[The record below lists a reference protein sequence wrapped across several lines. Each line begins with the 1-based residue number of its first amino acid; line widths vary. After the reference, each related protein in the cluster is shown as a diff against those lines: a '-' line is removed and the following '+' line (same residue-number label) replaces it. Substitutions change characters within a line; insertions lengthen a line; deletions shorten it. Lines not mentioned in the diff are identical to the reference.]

1 MVKNTKLKMS
11 STLKRKL
18 TPEICRQEKRR
29 RVAESHQ
36 FDFSMF
42 PNEIKEVVIQN
53 LEKSD
58 LKTCRLLSKQI
69 NCIVDQRTNLWK
81 VSSQQFCHAASRGER
96 NVCSLMLSK
105 AKNVNPGQLNG
116 TTPLHRASEKGRLEI
131 VKMIIEE
138 ADERFDTQSNN
149 CPQVAATRSE
159 KDQYF
164 NIASKSGLNLDVP
177 DQFGCAPLYLAALNN
192 HIDVCRYLILRG
204 ADLECRDANWW
215 TPLHVAVMKGNFE
228 VAGLLLRRG
237 ADPNLQV
244 REGWTPLHISVFNQH
259 LRLSHLL
266 LKYGADPEIQDDMSE
281 TPLEIAKY
289 EKIDLIIELL
299 ERFNI

>member
-1 MVKNTKLKMS
+1 MS
-11 STLKRKL
+11 STLKRKHSPVL
-18 TPEICRQEKRR
+18 SHQEKRL
-29 RVAESHQ
+29 RVTESNQ
-36 FDFSMF
+36 FEFSLF
-42 PNEIKEVVIQN
+42 PNELKEMVIRNLQN
-53 LEKSD
+53 SD
-58 LKTCRLLSKQI
+58 LKNFRLLSKQL
-69 NCIVDQRTNLWK
+69 NCIVDQRTNLWN
-81 VSSQQFCHAASRGER
+81 VSAPQFCNAASRGER

-105 AKNVNPGQLNG
+105 AKNVNPAQLNG

-149 CPQVAATRSE
+149 CTQVAATRRE
-159 KDQYF
+159 KDEYF
-164 NIASKSGLNLDVP
+164 NIASKSGLKLDVP

-259 LRLSHLL
+259 VRLTHLL
-266 LKYGADPEIQDDMSE
+266 LKFGADPEIQDDMSE
-281 TPLEIAKY
+281 TPLDIAKY
-289 EKIDLIIELL
+289 GKIDVIVGLLKSLIL
-299 ERFNI
+299 

>member
-1 MVKNTKLKMS
+1 MS
-11 STLKRKL
+11 STLKRKHSSVL
-18 TPEICRQEKRR
+18 CHQEKRS
-29 RVAESHQ
+29 RVTESNQ
-36 FDFSMF
+36 FEFCLF
-42 PNEIKEVVIQN
+42 PNELKEMVIRNLQN
-53 LEKSD
+53 SD
-58 LKTCRLLSKQI
+58 LKNCRLLSKQL
-69 NCIVDQRTNLWK
+69 NCIVDQRTNLWS
-81 VSSQQFCHAASRGER
+81 VSAPQFCNAASRGER

-105 AKNVNPGQLNG
+105 AKNVNPAQLNG
-116 TTPLHRASEKGRLEI
+116 TTPLHGASEKGRLEI
-131 VKMIIEE
+131 VKMIIED
-138 ADERFDTQSNN
+138 ADERFDTQSNT
-149 CPQVAATRSE
+149 CTQVAATRNK
-159 KDQYF
+159 KDEYF

-228 VAGLLLRRG
+228 VARLLLRRG

-259 LRLSHLL
+259 VRLSHLL

-299 ERFNI
+299 ERFKI

>member
-1 MVKNTKLKMS
+1 MS
-11 STLKRKL
+11 STLKRKHSSVL
-18 TPEICRQEKRR
+18 CHQEKRS
-29 RVAESHQ
+29 RVTESNQ
-36 FDFSMF
+36 FEFSLF
-42 PNEIKEVVIQN
+42 PNELKEMVIRNLQN
-53 LEKSD
+53 SD
-58 LKTCRLLSKQI
+58 LKNCRLLSKQL
-69 NCIVDQRTNLWK
+69 NCIVDQRTNLWN
-81 VSSQQFCHAASRGER
+81 VSAPQFCNAASRGER

-105 AKNVNPGQLNG
+105 AKNVNPAQLNG

-131 VKMIIEE
+131 VKMIIED

-149 CPQVAATRSE
+149 CTQVAATRNE
-159 KDQYF
+159 KDEYF

-215 TPLHVAVMKGNFE
+215 TPLHLAVMKGNFE
-228 VAGLLLRRG
+228 VARLLLRRG
-237 ADPNLQV
+237 ADPNPQV

-259 LRLSHLL
+259 VRLSHLL

-281 TPLEIAKY
+281 TPLDIAKY
-289 EKIDLIIELL
+289 GKIDLIVGLL
-299 ERFNI
+299 KSLIL